1 MRNTRQEIEDA
12 FENQYR
18 GDLPPPAVFTQTG
31 TVGQMEACGARWPE
45 ANFDPERMAL
55 LALQMSRRFGFAC
68 ARVPYCITVEAER
81 LGAEVFSGRDDTQ
94 PSVRSSPYRTDDLS
108 VPMPPDDLMDPEE
121 FVSGGRC
128 RMVAEVADS
137 IRRGNEDLFVTAGL
151 IDAPGIASQLLGAE
165 NAIMGYLLDRD
176 TIIGWSEAMEPYAC
190 EYAKLL
196 SQSADN
202 LTVIGSASLDIFT
215 PEMYHELTEPY
226 LKRQIA
232 SIGGYSTIHTC
243 GDTREIVGSLVG
255 TGATAL
261 SLETS
266 ADPEW
271 FIKEVGGRCR
281 MFGAIHPVHT
291 LLMGSPEDV
300 VSQARRSADAGFD
313 IVTPE
318 CGVPP
323 LTPDANL
330 QALAHYR
337 DP

>member
-45 ANFDPERMAL
+45 ANYFNAAGNEL
-55 LALQMSRRFGFAC
+55 LTQVDVLSL
-68 ARVPYCITVEAER
+68 TVRAE
-81 LGAEVFSGRDDTQ
+81 LFPGRGDTQ
-94 PSVRSSPYRTDDLS
+94 PSIRSSPYRRGDLT
-108 VPMPPDDLMDPEE
+108 VPTPPEDIMDPEE

-128 RMVAEVADS
+128 RVVADVADR
-137 IRRGNEDLFVTAGL
+137 IRRENGDLFVTAGM

-165 NAIMGYLLDRD
+165 NALMGYLLDRD
-176 TIIGWSEAMEPYAC
+176 VVTGWSKAMDPYARA
-190 EYAKLL
+190 YAKAL
-196 SQSADN
+196 SESADN
-202 LTVIGSASLDIFT
+202 VTIIGSASLDIIS

-226 LKRQIA
+226 LIK
-232 SIGGYSTIHTC
+232 
-243 GDTREIVGSLVG
+243 
-255 TGATAL
+255 
-261 SLETS
+261 
-266 ADPEW
+266 W
-271 FIKEVGGRCR
+271 FIGEVGGRCR
-281 MFGAIHPVHT
+281 MFGAIHPTHT

-300 VSQARRSADAGFD
+300 LSQARRSADAGFD

>member
-1 MRNTRQEIEDA
+1 MRNTRREIEDA
-12 FENQYR
+12 FEGQSK

-45 ANFDPERMAL
+45 ASFDPEGMAL

-81 LGAEVFSGRDDTQ
+81 LGAELFPGRGDTQ
-94 PSVRSSPYRTDDLS
+94 PSIRTSPYRRGDLT
-108 VPMPPDDLMDPEE
+108 VPTPPEDIMDPEE

-128 RMVAEVADS
+128 RMVADVADR
-137 IRRGNEDLFVTAGL
+137 IRRENRDLFVTAGM

-165 NAIMGYLLDRD
+165 NALMGYLLDRD
-176 TIIGWSEAMEPYAC
+176 VVVGWSKAMDPYAC
-190 EYAKLL
+190 AYAKAL
-196 SQSADN
+196 SESADN
-202 LTVIGSASLDIFT
+202 VTIIGSASLDIFS

-226 LKRQIA
+226 LIRQIS
-232 SIGGYSTIHTC
+232 SIDGYSTIHTC
-243 GDTREIVGSLVG
+243 GDTRGVVRDLAR

-271 FIKEVGGRCR
+271 FIGEVGGRCR
-281 MFGAIHPVHT
+281 MFGAVHPIHT
-291 LLMGSPEDV
+291 LLMGSPGDV
-300 VSQARRSADAGFD
+300 VSQAMRSADAGFD
-313 IVTPE
+313 AVTPE

-337 DP
+337 DL